1 MRLLCDAD
9 KDSSRVATVQNM
21 DFVRDDT
28 QRNWRKILAAVVDDK
43 NCVTIDRYL
52 ERHDERETRERIAI
66 RPGSRALVLPYT
78 E

>member
-1 MRLLCDAD
+1 VNL
-9 KDSSRVATVQNM
+9 
-21 DFVRDDT
+21 VRDDT

-52 ERHDERETRERIAI
+52 EWHDKREAREWIAS
-66 RPGSRALVLPYT
+66 RPGSRTLVLPYT